1 MHDFLIRP
9 GRESDIDALLRVEA
23 RAVQL
28 LEGHE
33 VLALFAM
40 HAMTRDD
47 LATGMS
53 DGIVQVATVDDDPVG
68 FALVGEVDGHAHLME
83 MDVDPDHGRRGIG
96 AALLEAACDE
106 AARRGYAAM
115 TLTTLR
121 DIPWNAPFYNRREFS
136 ELDEAQWG
144 NELRGIIERERM
156 LGFPMRLRVV
166 MQRRLSLHL
175 SGEGTRGADEG
186 VNAQD

>member
-1 MHDFLIRP
+1 MRDFLIRP
-9 GRESDIDALLRVEA
+9 GRECDIDALLRVEA

-33 VLALFAM
+33 ALAVFAM

-53 DGIVQVATVDDDPVG
+53 GGIVQVATVDGDPVG
-68 FALVGEVDGHAHLME
+68 FALVGEVDGQAHLME

-96 AALLEAACDE
+96 GALLKAACDE

-156 LGFPMRLRVV
+156 LGFPMQLRVV
-166 MQRRLSLHL
+166 MRRNLSLL
-175 SGEGTRGADEG
+175 PSGEGGA
-186 VNAQD
+186 